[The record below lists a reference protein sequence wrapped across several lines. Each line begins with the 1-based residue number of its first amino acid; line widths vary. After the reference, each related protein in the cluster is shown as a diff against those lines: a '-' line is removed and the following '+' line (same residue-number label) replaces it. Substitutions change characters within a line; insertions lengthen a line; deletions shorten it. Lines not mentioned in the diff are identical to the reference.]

1 MDVTGVRNSFLLT
14 VLTFSPDF
22 GGNLIF
28 KKKFMKKM
36 FLINI

>member
-22 GGNLIF
+22 GGNL
-28 KKKFMKKM
+28 KKKTFMKKN
-36 FLINI
+36 F

>member
-22 GGNLIF
+22 GGNFIF
-28 KKKFMKKM
+28 KKS
-36 FLINI
+36 L